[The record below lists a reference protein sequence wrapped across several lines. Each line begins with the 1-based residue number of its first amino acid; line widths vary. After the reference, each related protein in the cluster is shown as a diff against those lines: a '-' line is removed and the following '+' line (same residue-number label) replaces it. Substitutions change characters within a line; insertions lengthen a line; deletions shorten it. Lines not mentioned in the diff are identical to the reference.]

1 MHSPLAAAATL
12 VVAFVTW
19 RSIAPGAMLALLAAG
34 AVVLL
39 DPFIPRPLGAATLA
53 AVPVILFAPVGAA
66 AALRH
71 LLAARAPKE
80 ATNPRARFP
89 RPTPHRGSAAVSAR
103 TPTRRTPIS
112 NAADGEPPLEQEVL
126 DRYLAEVRDALGV
139 AAAVLWRPGEGDSLE
154 CLAAAGPGGG
164 PVPELET
171 DPPWESL
178 VHWAMQQGMPA
189 SNYETDAAFFLAAPV
204 GNDDRIAAVGIYAP
218 DRQAISRERAKL
230 FLPRYA
236 ARLGKILDLFHDGRE
251 TRRYRGMAEV
261 LGKAAE
267 HVQSRSDMEGLGRA
281 VCEAALQVSRGTR
294 AALALWN
301 ADTQRGEVVSVS
313 VGHAVPVG
321 FVVAPE
327 SFVGVACRERQR
339 FTVRE
344 GYRMSDFPLFGPE
357 EPPRR
362 VGSIAVVPLHRE
374 DRALG
379 AIAVEGD
386 EDAQL
391 TAVEGSLLALL
402 AQVVSVALEKVRHL
416 EEVTARSLTDGL
428 TGLPN
433 RRVFDDRLRQHLAE
447 CDRYDQPVSLVLAD
461 IDHFKRINDTHGH
474 AAGDAV
480 LVAVARAITGRI
492 RNIDL
497 CARYGGE
504 ELAIV
509 LPQTGLDAAN
519 EVAERLRATIEG
531 LVVSVHGAAEPI
543 RVTMS
548 FGVACYPESVGARDK
563 LFSVADAALYEAK
576 NAGRNCV
583 RSSEVRPAFKK
594 R

>member
-1 MHSPLAAAATL
+1 VHSPLAAAATL
-12 VVAFVTW
+12 VVALVAW
-19 RSIAPGAMLALLAAG
+19 RSAAPGAILALLAAG

-39 DPFIPRPLGAATLA
+39 DPFVPRPLRPAMLA
-53 AVPVILFAPVGAA
+53 AVPILLFAPVGAA
-66 AALRH
+66 AALRR
-71 LLAARAPKE
+71 LLAKRDRGE
-80 ATNPRARFP
+80 STNPRARLP
-89 RPTPHRGSAAVSAR
+89 RPTPRRSSAAVDAR
-103 TPTRRTPIS
+103 PTPRRTPIS
-112 NAADGEPPLEQEVL
+112 NAAAGEPPLEQEVL
-126 DRYLAEVRDALGV
+126 DRYLAEVRDTLGA

-154 CLAAAGPGGG
+154 CLAAAGPGGA

-189 SNYETDAAFFLAAPV
+189 SNYETDAAFFLTAPV
-204 GNDDRIAAVGIYAP
+204 GKEDRIAAVGIYAP

-236 ARLGKILDLFHDGRE
+236 ARLGMMLDLFHDGRE
-251 TRRYRGMAEV
+251 TRRYRGKAEV

-281 VCEAALQVSRGTR
+281 VCEAALQVSGGTR

-301 ADTQRGEVVSVS
+301 EDTQSGEVVSVS
-313 VGHAVPVG
+313 VGHAVPAG
-321 FVVAPE
+321 FAVAAE

-339 FTVRE
+339 FTIRE
-344 GYRMSDFPLFGPE
+344 AYRMSDFPLFGPE

-362 VGSIAVVPLHRE
+362 VSSIAVVPLHRE

-386 EDAQL
+386 EHAQL
-391 TAVEGSLLALL
+391 TAVEGSLLSLL
-402 AQVVSVALEKVRHL
+402 AQVASVALEKVRHL

-433 RRVFDDRLRQHLAE
+433 RRVFDERLRQHLAE
-447 CDRYDQPVSLVLAD
+447 CDRHGQSVSLVLAD

-474 AAGDAV
+474 AAGDAA
-480 LVAVARAITGRI
+480 LVAVARAIAGHI

-504 ELAIV
+504 ELAV
-509 LPQTGLDAAN
+509 LLPQTGLDAAN
-519 EVAERLRATIEG
+519 DVAERLRATIEG

-548 FGVACYPESVGARDK
+548 FGVACYPESVGTRDTF
-563 LFSVADAALYEAK
+563 FSVADAALYAAK

-583 RSSEVRPAFKK
+583 KSSEARPAFKK